1 MDENK
6 IKFGIAQKLW
16 IRLCVFFVK
25 SFYKKVEI
33 NGVNQLTDNSPII
46 LCANHSNALADAVLL
61 QHTTPRLIH
70 PLARSGLF
78 KNPFSGFILSIWQ
91 AVPVYRREDTED
103 STVDNHSMFNKAY
116 EMLAK
121 NEILMIF
128 PEGQSHSDNQ
138 IKQIKTGISRIAL
151 GYKEKYNRLPLIIP
165 VGLNF
170 SHITKFR
177 SNVYMN
183 FGKAIEINPDY
194 KLNEEQDI
202 KALTN
207 DVMNSMKEL
216 IIETEEAD
224 ELSFA
229 EQLDRFFSLRN
240 KTIRKRS
247 MRQKFKSH
255 KFILS
260 VKHSLNDIVPE
271 KIKSIQ
277 LHLKQFNR
285 LCRKLGI
292 NDYNLNIN
300 YNSKIIRLF
309 IIKSLFVIL
318 VSLPLGLF
326 GLINSAIPYLLTKAA
341 ELLFARKKDQA
352 DTVKILAATLFF
364 SIFWGIQ
371 TQLVYQYYGATTA
384 LVYFLLLVPTSLT
397 ALVIFHEQAQIIDN
411 LKVFFIVLKHRKL
424 RRFLIR
430 KRKKLEKELAELI
443 NIAKKNHKI

>member
-25 SFYKKVEI
+25 SFYKNVEI
-33 NGVNQLTDNSPII
+33 NGVNQLTDNTPII

-61 QHTTPRLIH
+61 QYTTPRLIH

-78 KNPFSGFILSIWQ
+78 KNPLSGFILSIWQ
-91 AVPVYRREDTED
+91 AVPVYRRQDTKD
-103 STVDNHSMFNKAY
+103 ATVDNHSMFNKAY

-128 PEGQSHSDNQ
+128 PEGQSHSDHQ
-138 IKQIKTGISRIAL
+138 IRQIKTGVSRIAL
-151 GYKEKYNRLPLIIP
+151 GYKEKYNQLPLIIP

-170 SHITKFR
+170 SHTTKFR

-183 FGKAIEINPDY
+183 FGKAIEINPGY
-194 KLNEEQDI
+194 KLNEEQDV

-207 DVMNSMKEL
+207 DIMHSMREL

-229 EQLDRFFSLRN
+229 RQLDRFFSLRN

-285 LCRKLGI
+285 LCLKLGI

-300 YNSKIIRLF
+300 YNSKIIRRF

-318 VSLPLGLF
+318 VLLPLGLF
-326 GLINSAIPYLLTKAA
+326 GLINSVIPYSLTKGA
-341 ELLFARKKDQA
+341 ELFFARKKDQI
-352 DTVKILAATLFF
+352 DTVKILSATLFF

-371 TQLVYQYYGATTA
+371 TQMVYHYIGTSSAS
-384 LVYFLLLVPTSLT
+384 VYFLLLIPASLT

-411 LKVFFIVLKHRKL
+411 LKVFFVVLKHRNL

-443 NIAKKNHKI
+443 HIAKKNHKI